1 MGQDFGKAAES
12 VVDPRLKRRIF
23 YFYFAGVVN
32 LALGLYVLIYGRS
45 FLPQG
50 TVMILVLFFFGFAAV
65 DFYFPQAM
73 KKKWADYQKQLE
85 QEQQRK
91 QSGQA

>member
-1 MGQDFGKAAES
+1 LAKAAES